1 MEVYILYTRFILY
14 HKTKIMTDW
23 GRRSFIKTSAISAF
37 GLGSPFLLPLNF
49 VRMPEKTDA
58 RFKISLAQWSL
69 HRTLRSGA
77 LDHLDFAKKAA
88 EDFGIHAIEYV
99 NQFFP
104 DKATD
109 KAYLK
114 EMNQRADDHGVK
126 QLLIMIDGEGGLAET
141 DGEQRQKS
149 IENHYKWVDASKIL
163 GCHSIR
169 VNAYSSSDDPKA
181 AHDAAVIGLSSLSE
195 YAAPAGI
202 NVIVENHGGFSS
214 DGLWLSGV
222 MNEINMPNCGTLPDF
237 GNFCVQYGDDGC
249 VKEYDR
255 YKGVNELMPFAKAV
269 SAKSH
274 DFNTLG
280 EETNTDYRRM
290 FDIIKRSG
298 YKGYIGI
305 EYEGGKLSEDE
316 GIRGTKALIEKMISA
331 TK

>member
-1 MEVYILYTRFILY
+1 
-14 HKTKIMTDW
+14 MTDW
-23 GRRSFIKTSAISAF
+23 GRRSFIKTGAISAL
-37 GLGSPFLLPLNF
+37 GLGSPFLLPLNL
-49 VRMPEKTDA
+49 VRMPEKTDT

-149 IENHYKWVDASKIL
+149 IENHYKWVNAAKIL

-169 VNAYSSSDDPKA
+169 VNAYSSSVDPKA
-181 AHDAAVIGLSSLSE
+181 AHDAAVNGLSSLSE

-214 DGLWLSGV
+214 DGQWLSGV
-222 MNEINMPNCGTLPDF
+222 MREINLSNCGTLPDF

-274 DFNTLG
+274 DFNPRG
-280 EETNTDYRRM
+280 EETNTDYKRM
-290 FDIIKRSG
+290 FDIIKHSG

-316 GIRGTKALIEKMISA
+316 GIRRTKALLEKMISSL
-331 TK
+331 